1 MPAVDATLN
10 YFSSTAEG
18 ETVGVGTA
26 FIYYSKWKFSG
37 RLQSRS
43 AAIRFGTGLE

>member
-1 MPAVDATLN
+1 MPVVDATLN

-18 ETVGVGTA
+18 ETVGVGAA

-37 RLQSRS
+37 WLQSRRVV
-43 AAIRFGTGLE
+43 IRFGTGLE